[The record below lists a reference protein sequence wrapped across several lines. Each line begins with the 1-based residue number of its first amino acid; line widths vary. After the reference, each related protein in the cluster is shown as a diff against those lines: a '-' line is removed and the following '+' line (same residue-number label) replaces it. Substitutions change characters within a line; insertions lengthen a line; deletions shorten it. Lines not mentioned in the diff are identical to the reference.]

1 MELKDIVSIS
11 GMSGLFSVVAKRP
24 DGMIVRG
31 LDDDKSQFAS
41 SRIHVFTPLDAI
53 TIYTTSD
60 TTELSKVLLEM
71 KKQSEE
77 NPPVD
82 ATSDNDKLKTYFKK
96 VIPDYNEEKV
106 YVSDIKK
113 VVKWYRQLDKHKLVT
128 EEVLAPKKKD
138 EAKED
143 EQGKEVKEK
152 KDVVVEKTSKAAH
165 AKPAIKERSATHSK
179 ASTKRTGIGSKRGG

>member
-11 GMSGLFSVVAKRP
+11 SMSGLFSVVAKRP

-31 LDDDKSQFAS
+31 LDDGKSQFAS

-53 TIYTTSD
+53 TIYTNSD

-71 KKQSEE
+71 KKQSSE

-82 ATSDNDKLKTYFKK
+82 ANSDNYKLKTYFKK

-113 VVKWYRQLDKHKLVT
+113 VVKWYRQLDKHKLIT
-128 EEVLAPKKKD
+128 EEVLAPKKDK

-143 EQGKEVKEK
+143 EQGKEIKEK
-152 KDVVVEKTSKAAH
+152 KDVVLEKTTRP
-165 AKPAIKERSATHSK
+165 KPAIKERSATHSK